1 MQEQLFP
8 FQVQKLRRFLIFSDE
23 QSRQYMCVCAA
34 RDSSHALKIAR
45 QNFTL
50 TRTARAILE
59 RG

>member
-1 MQEQLFP
+1 MQDQLFP
-8 FQVQKLRRFLIFSDE
+8 VQNLKTRRFLIFPDDST
-23 QSRQYMCVCAA
+23 RQYMCVCAA

-50 TRTARAILE
+50 SRTARAILE